1 MRHDGDAMTANP
13 IRHSCAATGRLGL
26 VMRVPGPVRFV
37 SKPPHPITQ
46 DIPAVEAAIAT
57 LLRLSKQHAIAR
69 GVTPEHDMAANQFG
83 EEHGALAALIADPV
97 SAAAYQ
103 AAAVLVAHIS
113 KLNRPEDYAAS
124 SARIEAM
131 AGPESRYAADKRPRH

>member
-1 MRHDGDAMTANP
+1 MTANP
-13 IRHSCAATGRLGL
+13 IRHSTAAAARFGPAT
-26 VMRVPGPVRFV
+26 RVPGRIRLLSKPLP
-37 SKPPHPITQ
+37 KPPHPILK

-69 GVTPEHDMAANQFG
+69 GVTPEHDMAANQFE